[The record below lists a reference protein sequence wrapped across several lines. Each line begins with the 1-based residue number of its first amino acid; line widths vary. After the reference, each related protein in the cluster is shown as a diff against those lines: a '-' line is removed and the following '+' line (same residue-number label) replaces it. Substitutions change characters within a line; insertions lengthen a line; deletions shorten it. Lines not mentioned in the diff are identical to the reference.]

1 MAARGEVVLAFAGA
15 DGEFLFAAVEG
26 DVAPAR
32 YGEDVREADAVGVV
46 GFFGNR
52 QGLAAFAFG
61 EFGDFFGGDEGDSAF
76 VADGEDVRFAVRQ
89 GLQGD
94 GAACATGG
102 DEGFAAFGFAGEF
115 GARDEEAVA
124 VVGGDEVAAFGF
136 DDGGGDD
143 VRTGVDA
150 HAAAKRFA
158 VAARGWQAVQG
169 EGVAAA
175 VVGEQ
180 AGLLVAAAADL
191 GEVGVAVFVG
201 ERRAVDGVSF
211 ATADPAHF
219 GEDEGD
225 GFARRQFGLVKGD
238 GRFALDDD
246 GAARVAVGFGVG
258 GEFVGDEGQQAFAAL
273 QQFVQMLLFGG
284 ERFLFGADLDFFKAG
299 EVAQAGVQD
308 GFGLCLAE
316 GEGRHED
323 GARFVFCADDADD
336 FVEVEV
342 GDEQALQDVQ
352 ALIDR
357 VQAVV
362 QAAAHGFFAVHQPF
376 AQDLSEVF
384 HLRTAVK
391 ADHVHLRA
399 VAFFEVGGGEEVL
412 HQPFVIDAVG
422 ARHEDKADGVFVVG
436 FVAQVFEPG
445 EFFRLHLFGD
455 LFLYF
460 AAGDLVGQL
469 VDDDVAV
476 FQVPGGA
483 QPHRAASRAVERGDF
498 FARGDEFAAGG
509 EVGRGDV
516 LHQRVVGQKRIGD
529 ERAAG
534 GNDFAEVVRQ
544 EVGRHA
550 DGNAAAAVQED
561 IRQAGGQA
569 RRFLQGAVKV

>member
-1 MAARGEVVLAFAGA
+1 M
-15 DGEFLFAAVEG
+15 
-26 DVAPAR
+26 
-32 YGEDVREADAVGVV
+32 
-46 GFFGNR
+46 
-52 QGLAAFAFG
+52 
-61 EFGDFFGGDEGDSAF
+61 
-76 VADGEDVRFAVRQ
+76 
-89 GLQGD
+89 
-94 GAACATGG
+94 
-102 DEGFAAFGFAGEF
+102 
-115 GARDEEAVA
+115 
-124 VVGGDEVAAFGF
+124 
-136 DDGGGDD
+136 
-143 VRTGVDA
+143 
-150 HAAAKRFA
+150 
-158 VAARGWQAVQG
+158 
-169 EGVAAA
+169 
-175 VVGEQ
+175 
-180 AGLLVAAAADL
+180 LVAAAADL

-211 ATADPAHF
+211 ATADPAHL

-225 GFARRQFGLVKGD
+225 GFARRQFGLIKRD
-238 GRFALDDD
+238 GRFALDDE

-284 ERFLFGADLDFFKAG
+284 ERFLFGADLDFFETG
-299 EVAQAGVQD
+299 EVAQTGVQD
-308 GFGLCLAE
+308 GFGLRLAE
-316 GEGRHED
+316 GEGCHED
-323 GARFVFCADDADD
+323 GARLVFCADDADD

-422 ARHEDKADGVFVVG
+422 ARHEDEADGVFVVG
-436 FVAQVFEPG
+436 FVAQILEPG

-516 LHQRVVGQKRIGD
+516 LHQRVVGQERIGD

-544 EVGRHA
+544 EVSRHA

-569 RRFLQGAVKV
+569 RRFLQGAVEVCHPFDRALFEFGKQRFGITGQAAFGVAHRREGFGVVSAAPVALAINQRVAVGKILRHQHHRLIAGAVAVRVVFADDVADGARRFLMLGLVREAKLAHRVDDAALYGF